1 MRIPEKRQKGLSL
14 IEMMIALV
22 IAAMVIA
29 GVYRTFTIQQRSF
42 VFQEQVSEA
51 QQNVRAVMDL
61 VAYDIRMA
69 GFGMPAWAV
78 GGVANEIRIDQ
89 GSPADFTIVGV
100 FSAPIATLSNDAT
113 MGQSQIILNTNGQSL
128 EFTAGDN
135 LLVFESDRAV
145 LPILPPASVLA
156 APLTYKTVVVWG
168 DVSGINPTISIDSD
182 GSTAGT
188 QDSLDK
194 NLRTNAL
201 VYRVGTVRY
210 QLNGTTLLRN
220 GSVLANNVNAF
231 QITDLFNA
239 GPPAVAETFGSY
251 QVVLTVTTQTNDPDF
266 PGGVRVRTLRSTI
279 KARNLVYSG

>member
-1 MRIPEKRQKGLSL
+1 
-14 IEMMIALV
+14 MMIALV

-78 GGVANEIRIDQ
+78 GGVANKIRIDQ
-89 GSPADFTIVGV
+89 DSPADFTIVGV
-100 FSAPIATLSNDAT
+100 FSAPIAILSNPAT
-113 MGQSQIILNTNGQSL
+113 IGQSQIILDTNGQSL
-128 EFTAGDN
+128 EFFAGDN
-135 LLVFESDRAV
+135 LLIFESDRPV
-145 LPILPPASVLA
+145 PPILPLGSVLA
-156 APLTYKTVVVWG
+156 APLTYATVVVWE
-168 DVSGINPTISIDSD
+168 DVSAIDPTIKVDFD

-188 QDSLDK
+188 QDSLEKDF
-194 NLRTNAL
+194 RTNAL
-201 VYRVGTVRY
+201 VYRVGTVQY
-210 QLNGTTLLRN
+210 QLNGTTLFRN

-239 GPPAVAETFGSY
+239 GPPPVAETFGSY
-251 QVVLTVTTQTNDPDF
+251 QVVLTVTTETNDPDF

-279 KARNLVYSG
+279 KARNLIYTS